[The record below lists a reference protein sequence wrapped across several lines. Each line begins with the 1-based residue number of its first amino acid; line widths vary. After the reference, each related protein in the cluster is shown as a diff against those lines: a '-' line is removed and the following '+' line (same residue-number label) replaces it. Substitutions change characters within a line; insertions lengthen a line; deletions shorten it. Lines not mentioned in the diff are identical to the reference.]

1 MRWFVKVREGFQHPL
16 LSFLHTSDAFAKAFV
31 VIIHSLFIIG
41 KDTAL
46 GAVAAAVS
54 VKWKAL
60 TEDERAYYEKLASDD
75 KERYEREKA
84 VRDEEYL
91 RELDERRKKNSV
103 IETETRMRGS
113 TIQQTDR
120 VTSEFIDKKSRA
132 LTQKEKDRLEENKRV
147 KDADAKI
154 RNQQLAELKKA
165 KAEQAEARLKYL
177 LSQSDIFGHFGV
189 SKKPDDDKKPQSK
202 ADRRAAAA
210 ADELDEDEKAMLD
223 EENDEGESADTK
235 HENTVLLQQPSWVS
249 GGQMRSYQLE
259 GLNWMIR
266 LHENGINGIL
276 ADEMGNE
283 LRVL

>member
-1 MRWFVKVREGFQHPL
+1 M
-16 LSFLHTSDAFAKAFV
+16 
-31 VIIHSLFIIG
+31 
-41 KDTAL
+41 
-46 GAVAAAVS
+46 AAAVS

-60 TEDERAYYEKLASDD
+60 TEEERAFYEKLAADD
-75 KERYEREKA
+75 KERYEREK
-84 VRDEEYL
+84 VIRDEEYL
-91 RELDERRKKNSV
+91 RELEERRKKNSV

-120 VTSEFIDKKSRA
+120 VTSEYIEKKSRA
-132 LTQKEKDRLEENKRV
+132 LTQKEKDRLEENKRI

-154 RNQQLAELKKA
+154 RNQQLAELKRA

-189 SKKPDDDKKPQSK
+189 NKKPDDAKKPQSK
-202 ADRRAAAA
+202 VDRRAAAA

-223 EENDEGESADTK
+223 EENDEDDSAVPK

-266 LHENGINGIL
+266 LYENGINGIL
-276 ADEMGNE
+276 ADEMGKE
-283 LRVL
+283 TRVL